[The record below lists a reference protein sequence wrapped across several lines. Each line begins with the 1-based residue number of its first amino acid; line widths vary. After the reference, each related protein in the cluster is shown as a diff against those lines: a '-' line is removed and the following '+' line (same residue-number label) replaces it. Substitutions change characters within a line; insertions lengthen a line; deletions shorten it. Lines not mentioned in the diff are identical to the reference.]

1 MLDHLQPIFKA
12 SYGVI
17 FLGTP
22 HQGSDKADLGEVATT
37 VLKAFLHDSNSTL
50 LRDLRADSQTLDRI
64 SGAFSRMLA
73 EKEIKVY
80 SFWEELGLTNLVGV
94 GKVVER
100 SSAIIGDAREG
111 KEGIHGNH
119 MTMTK
124 FTSAQDS
131 EFKKV
136 SDVIWR
142 FVRDATMALGNRE

>member
-1 MLDHLQPIFKA
+1 LLDHLRPIFKA

-22 HQGSDKADLGEVATT
+22 HRGSGKADLGEVAITL
-37 VLKAFLHDSNSTL
+37 LKAFLHDANSAL
-50 LRDLRADSQTLDRI
+50 IRDLQVESQTLDRI
-64 SGAFSRMLA
+64 SAAFSRMLA
-73 EKEIKVY
+73 QEEIKVC
-80 SFWEELGLTNLVGV
+80 SFWEELGMTSVVGA

-124 FTSAQDS
+124 FTSAQDP

-142 FVRDATMALGNRE
+142 FVRDAAMASNDGE